1 MKNTPRII
9 LTMAFFLILFNSST
23 LKSEENN
30 NMKSKNPVYIIKT
43 SSSDIFVEL
52 FADSAP
58 ETVANFIGL
67 AEGTKEFTDSKTGKK
82 IKQPFYNGLIFHRI
96 IKDFMIQGG
105 CPLGNGTG
113 GPGYNFQD
121 EIDASGLGL
130 DKILAIDPEKGV
142 HPYLMVKNEEDY
154 RRNIIAPL
162 FQKLNITS
170 QEEMD
175 KKKDDVSK
183 ALQALTI
190 QNVLEN
196 MGYVYSKKGSPHS
209 PKRGCLAMANSGPGT
224 NGSQFFINLVDTDWL
239 IGKHTVFGKVIQGMD
254 VVDKMGLVKVDSA
267 SKPVEDVKII
277 SITRKPE

>member
-190 QNVLEN
+190 QDVLEN

>member
-1 MKNTPRII
+1 MRNTNRII
-9 LTMAFFLILFNSST
+9 LTMAFFLILFNSSI

-30 NMKSKNPVYIIKT
+30 SMKPKNPVYIIKT
-43 SSSDIFVEL
+43 SSGDIVVEL

-67 AEGTKEFTDSKTGKK
+67 SEGTKEFTDSTTNKK
-82 IKQPFYNGLIFHRI
+82 IKKPFYNDLIFHRI

-113 GPGYNFQD
+113 GPGYTFQD

-130 DKILAIDPEKGV
+130 DKMQAIDPEKGV
-142 HPYLMVKNEEDY
+142 HPYLMVKNEDDY

-170 QEEMD
+170 QEELD
-175 KKKDDVSK
+175 KKKDDISK
-183 ALQALTI
+183 ALQAMTV
-190 QNVLEN
+190 QDVMEN
-196 MGYVYSKKGSPHS
+196 MGYVYSKKGSSHPPS
-209 PKRGCLAMANSGPGT
+209 RGCLAMANAGPGT

-254 VVDKMGLVKVDSA
+254 VVDKLGLIEVNSA
-267 SKPVEDVKII
+267 SKPVKDVKII
-277 SITRKPE
+277 SIIRKPE

>member
-1 MKNTPRII
+1 MKNSPLII
-9 LTMAFFLILFNSST
+9 LTIAFFLILFHSST

-30 NMKSKNPVYIIKT
+30 SMKSKNPVYIIKT
-43 SSSDIFVEL
+43 SSGDIFVEL

-105 CPLGNGTG
+105 CPLGDGTG
-113 GPGYNFQD
+113 GPGYKFQD

-142 HPYLMVKNEEDY
+142 HPYLMVRNEEDY
-154 RRNIIAPL
+154 NRNIIAPL

-170 QEEMD
+170 QEELD
-175 KKKDDVSK
+175 KKKEDVSK

-190 QNVLEN
+190 QDALEN
-196 MGYVYSKKGSPHS
+196 MGYVYSKKGSPHP
-209 PKRGCLAMANSGPGT
+209 PKRGCLAMANAGPGT
-224 NGSQFFINLVDTDWL
+224 NGSQFFINLVDADWL

-254 VVDKMGLVKVDSA
+254 VVDKMGLLEVNAA
-267 SKPVEDVKII
+267 SKPVEDVKIV
-277 SITRKPE
+277 SILKKPE